1 MGRFKKC
8 ILLLLTLITTM
19 SFALPAYA
27 ETQLTPRWNYL
38 LTVYSNLEIDSRETA
53 TASVTCVAN
62 ANSID
67 KLVVTAELQK
77 LDSKWSTVKKWTVT
91 ENNSY
96 VNFTK
101 SSTVTKNYSYRLKI
115 TAKAYSGSTLK
126 ETVTEYY
133 DYGYY
138 N

>member
-1 MGRFKKC
+1 MRRLKKC
-8 ILLLLTLITTM
+8 ILLLLTLITTL
-19 SFALPAYA
+19 SFTSATYA
-27 ETQLTPRWNYL
+27 ETSAAPRWNYII
-38 LTVYSNLEIDSRETA
+38 TIYSDLKIDSRGSA
-53 TASVTCVAN
+53 TVTINCGANYDTIDKVSVT
-62 ANSID
+62 
-67 KLVVTAELQK
+67 TELQK
-77 LDSKWSTVKKWTVT
+77 LDGEWSTVKKWTVT
-91 ENNSY
+91 ENYSY